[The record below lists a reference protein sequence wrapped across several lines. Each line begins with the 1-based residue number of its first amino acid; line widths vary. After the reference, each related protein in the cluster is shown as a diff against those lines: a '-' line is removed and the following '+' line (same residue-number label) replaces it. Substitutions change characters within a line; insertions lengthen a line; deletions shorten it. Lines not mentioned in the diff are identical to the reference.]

1 MPATDGIPTSSRQGG
16 SVALIVAILALALAA
31 VGLFVPRTAR
41 DGAEQVQSEN
51 TLQQVVSRRV
61 LRVGYEGY
69 PPYTVTD
76 PATGRLSGYSVD
88 LAEYI
93 AQQAGW
99 SVQWIKT
106 SADTKIPDLQA
117 GRFDVMV
124 EPIFETISRASR
136 VSFSRPY
143 AYFGDAV
150 GVVRK
155 GETRFKNIDALNR
168 PGVTVAV
175 RQGYTD
181 QEFATDNLPNAKVTT
196 LKVNDAS
203 QLFLE
208 VIADRADVALA
219 DLEQARAFVA
229 AHPTQVELR
238 FANPAPVYIPAGFM
252 FRQGDFT
259 FYNFMNS
266 AIGYAESNGVLRRLD
281 RKYNVTSTGHLPS
294 GPE

>member
-1 MPATDGIPTSSRQGG
+1 MLASDGIPTRSKQGG
-16 SVALIVAILALALAA
+16 SVTLTVAIFALALAA
-31 VGLFVPRTAR
+31 VGLFLPRTAR
-41 DGAEQVQSEN
+41 DGVGQVQPES
-51 TLQQVVSRRV
+51 TLQQVVSRGV

-99 SVQWIKT
+99 RVQWIKT

-124 EPIFETISRASR
+124 EPIFQTIGRASR
-136 VSFSRPY
+136 VTFSRPY

-155 GETRFKNIDALNR
+155 GETRFQNIDDLNQ
-168 PGVTVAV
+168 PGVTVTV

-181 QEFATDNLPNAKVTT
+181 QEFAADNLPNAKVTA
-196 LKVNDAS
+196 LKVEDAS

-208 VIADRADVALA
+208 VIAERADVALA

-238 FANPAPVYIPAGFM
+238 FTNPAPVYIPAGFM
-252 FRQGDFT
+252 LRQGDFT
-259 FYNFMNS
+259 FYNFINS
-266 AIGYAESNGVLRRLD
+266 SLGYAESNGVLRRLD